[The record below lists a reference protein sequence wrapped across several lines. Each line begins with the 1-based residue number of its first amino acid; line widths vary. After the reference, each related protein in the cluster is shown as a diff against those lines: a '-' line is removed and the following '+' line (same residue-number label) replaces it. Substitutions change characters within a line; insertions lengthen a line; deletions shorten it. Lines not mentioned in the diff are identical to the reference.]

1 LHLNEKTRRKISKE
15 PVHRGAL
22 QKSLMGRCAYYRVP
36 LLSGSAYNSG
46 HLKGAAMRASPQD
59 EQQGRPDEPFAAE
72 GRAHLEASLYKELHK
87 LAAHKMRDERA
98 NHTLQP
104 TALVNEA
111 YLRLADASGSLW
123 RDRGHFLATAAHVMR
138 HILVDHARS
147 RGAGK
152 RGGGVVQVTLDENL
166 FPSASHSIDIL
177 ALHEALERLSQLDAR
192 QGSIVELH
200 FFGGLSFEEI
210 ASVLGMSERTVK
222 RDWALARIWLFKEI
236 SG

>member
-1 LHLNEKTRRKISKE
+1 MN
-15 PVHRGAL
+15 
-22 QKSLMGRCAYYRVP
+22 
-36 LLSGSAYNSG
+36 
-46 HLKGAAMRASPQD
+46 ASPQD
-59 EQQGRPDEPFAAE
+59 EPQEEPLGRPEDPFPAE
-72 GRAHLEASLYKELHK
+72 RHAELEATLYKELHK
-87 LAAHKMRDERA
+87 LAARKMRAERA

-111 YLRLADASGSLW
+111 YLRLADESASLW
-123 RDRGHFLATAAHVMR
+123 KDRAHVLATAAHVMR

-152 RGGGVVQVTLDENL
+152 RGAGAVQVTLDENL
-166 FPSASHSIDIL
+166 VPSASHSIDIL
-177 ALHEALERLSQLDAR
+177 ALHEALESLSKLDAR
-192 QGSIVELH
+192 QGRIVELH

-210 ASVLGMSERTVK
+210 ASVLELSERTVK

>member
-1 LHLNEKTRRKISKE
+1 MNVSSQESPLEQ
-15 PVHRGAL
+15 PAD
-22 QKSLMGRCAYYRVP
+22 SL
-36 LLSGSAYNSG
+36 
-46 HLKGAAMRASPQD
+46 
-59 EQQGRPDEPFAAE
+59 AAE
-72 GRAHLEASLYKELHK
+72 GHGTLDPSLYNELHK
-87 LAAHKMRDERA
+87 LAARKMRSERA

-111 YLRLADASGSLW
+111 YLRMADASGSLW
-123 RDRGHFLATAAHVMR
+123 KDRAHFLAAAAHIMR

-152 RGGGVVQVTLDENL
+152 RGAGAVQVTLDENL
-166 FPSASHSIDIL
+166 VPSPSHSVDIL
-177 ALHEALERLSQLDAR
+177 ALHDSLERLSKLDAR
-192 QGSIVELH
+192 QGRIVELH

-210 ASVLGMSERTVK
+210 ASVLNLSERTVK

>member
-1 LHLNEKTRRKISKE
+1 MN
-15 PVHRGAL
+15 
-22 QKSLMGRCAYYRVP
+22 
-36 LLSGSAYNSG
+36 
-46 HLKGAAMRASPQD
+46 ASPQ
-59 EQQGRPDEPFAAE
+59 EEPLERPSDPFAVE
-72 GRAHLEASLYKELHK
+72 GDATLERSLYRELHK
-87 LAAHKMRDERA
+87 LAVRKMRSERT
-98 NHTLQP
+98 NHTLQA

-123 RDRGHFLATAAHVMR
+123 KDRAHFLATAAHVMR

-147 RGAGK
+147 RSAGK
-152 RGGGVVQVTLDENL
+152 RGAGVVQVTLDENL
-166 FPSASHSIDIL
+166 VPSASHPIDIL
-177 ALHEALERLSQLDAR
+177 ALHEALERLSKLDAR
-192 QGSIVELH
+192 RGSIVELH

>member
-1 LHLNEKTRRKISKE
+1 
-15 PVHRGAL
+15 
-22 QKSLMGRCAYYRVP
+22 VP

-46 HLKGAAMRASPQD
+46 HLKGAAMHASPQD
-59 EQQGRPDEPFAAE
+59 EQQGRPDDPSAVE
-72 GRAHLEASLYKELHK
+72 GCAHLEASLYKELHK

-123 RDRGHFLATAAHVMR
+123 KDRGHFLATAAHVMR

-152 RGGGVVQVTLDENL
+152 RGAGALQVTLDENL
-166 FPSASHSIDIL
+166 VPSASQSIDIL
-177 ALHEALERLSQLDAR
+177 ALHEALERLSKLDAR

-210 ASVLGMSERTVK
+210 SSVLGMSERTVK

>member
-1 LHLNEKTRRKISKE
+1 MN
-15 PVHRGAL
+15 
-22 QKSLMGRCAYYRVP
+22 
-36 LLSGSAYNSG
+36 
-46 HLKGAAMRASPQD
+46 ASPEGD
-59 EQQGRPDEPFAAE
+59 PSRRPGDPFNAQGPAD
-72 GRAHLEASLYKELHK
+72 LEVTLYKELHK
-87 LAAHKMRDERA
+87 LAARKMRDERA

-123 RDRGHFLATAAHVMR
+123 KDRGHFLATAAHVMR

-152 RGGGVVQVTLDENL
+152 RGAGALQVTLDENVI
-166 FPSASHSIDIL
+166 PSASHSVDIL
-177 ALHEALERLSQLDAR
+177 ARHEALERLSKLDAR

-210 ASVLGMSERTVK
+210 ASFLELSERTVK

-236 SG
+236 SV